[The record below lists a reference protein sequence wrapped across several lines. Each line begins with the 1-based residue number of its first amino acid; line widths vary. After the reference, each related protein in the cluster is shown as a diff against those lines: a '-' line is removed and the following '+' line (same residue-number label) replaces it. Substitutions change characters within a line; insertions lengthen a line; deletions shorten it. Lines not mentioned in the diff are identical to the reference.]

1 MENLKGIVK
10 MYNEKISDTNYSLD
24 VYEYGDNLVGLQLY
38 WRGGLLSNLITKK
51 DSRYIAEVFLLNLDK
66 FLLFNINENK

>member
-10 MYNEKISDTNYSLD
+10 MYNEKISDTDYSLD

-38 WRGGLLSNLITKK
+38 WRGGC
-51 DSRYIAEVFLLNLDK
+51 
-66 FLLFNINENK
+66 